1 MKRIANRLMIYG
13 VAIFLIGVVLQLFS
27 MNLMQYFFEKM
38 EPEDVFTASVLR
50 MLSTIFSTSVI
61 PLGTTFIAASVVVR
75 MLGRHLRLDEP
86 RPTADAGTTA
96 NVEETT
102 EAELPDAVTAPP
114 IDENAVQTF
123 SDDFYRR

>member
-13 VAIFLIGVVLQLFS
+13 VAIFLVGVVLQLFS

-38 EPEDVFTASVLR
+38 QPEDVFTASVLR

-86 RPTADAGTTA
+86 RPTADSGATAGTD
-96 NVEETT
+96 ET
-102 EAELPDAVTAPP
+102 EAAEESDAVAAPAV
-114 IDENAVQTF
+114 DEDAVQTF